1 MKRNYKVTL
10 TRVSTITVYAYD
22 EEDAKEIADQTPLKD
37 LEWVEKS
44 IEYDV
49 EEDYEEDDHDR
60 D

>member
-37 LEWVEKS
+37 MGWDHAPLD
-44 IEYDV
+44 YDV
-49 EEDYEEDDHDR
+49 EEDEEEDE
-60 D
+60 